1 MNWFRHIRVVTAD
14 DKADFEVMLLDH
26 ANIEDAKNALLGIS
40 MNLIEHGLN
49 LGLMDLLL
57 DAADIK
63 NVFQIR
69 NFALNVLIS
78 MMAIYDDAIRKQ
90 EDLVDRFLD
99 ILADD
104 PELPFLHMCLV
115 GKVRNHIFFVGHTV
129 KPTKDT
135 LVFQLTVVGEDANQ
149 AFDRSCC

>member
-90 EDLVDRFLD
+90 EDFVDRPRITLFAHVPGGQGQKSH
-99 ILADD
+99 ILCRAY
-104 PELPFLHMCLV
+104 
-115 GKVRNHIFFVGHTV
+115 G
-129 KPTKDT
+129 
-135 LVFQLTVVGEDANQ
+135 
-149 AFDRSCC
+149 

>member
-49 LGLMDLLL
+49 LGQ
-57 DAADIK
+57 

-90 EDLVDRFLD
+90 EDFVDRFLD

-135 LVFQLTVVGEDANQ
+135 LVFKLTVVGEAANQ